1 MSQAS
6 TPEPTPDSTTH
17 DSHPPQEEAEAATA
31 GRDSDDQH
39 TDSAPESTDSG
50 SDPAEEDALP
60 ENPRMVFRFTRVA
73 VLVILVV
80 AVGISPAAMALP
92 WLSVLYVIP
101 LGLLY
106 WIFRIR
112 TVVDRSGVTARTLFR
127 TRHLEW
133 SEIRALSLD
142 ERRWVRAVTDTE
154 RGIVLP
160 VVRVRD
166 LPRLSVLSGGRIRDP
181 LATTPPETD
190 DSTS

>member
-6 TPEPTPDSTTH
+6 TPEPTPDSTPH
-17 DSHPPQEEAEAATA
+17 DSHPRQEETEAAT
-31 GRDSDDQH
+31 GGDSDEQR
-39 TDSAPESTDSG
+39 TDSAPEGTDSG
-50 SDPAEEDALP
+50 SGSAEEDALP

-73 VLVILVV
+73 LLVILVV

-101 LGLLY
+101 LGLLC
-106 WIFRIR
+106 WIFRTS

-190 DSTS
+190 HSS